1 MPINWNEIDK
11 LKLEYIQQQEA
22 AKVKYE
28 ENLKAY
34 KEELSKKGFFDK
46 LFNCLEMPVMPYLPE
61 FKPYIYDINNS
72 FYIKVEIERILIT
85 DPYECLQSEY
95 ADQIIKYLGLNKDNK
110 RLFYDAYVIDGTE
123 ENRKK
128 LDKVVALIEKYT
140 SKKQKEAEAYIDN
153 YINNKDNK

>member
-1 MPINWNEIDK
+1 MPINWNKIDK
-11 LKLEYIQQQEA
+11 ARLEYIQQQEA
-22 AKVKYE
+22 AKTKYE
-28 ENLKAY
+28 EDLKAY

-46 LFNCLEMPVMPYLPE
+46 LFNCLEMPVMPCLPE

-72 FYIKVEIERILIT
+72 FYVKVGIERILIT
-85 DPYECLQSEY
+85 DPCECLQSEY

-110 RLFYDAYVIDGTE
+110 NPFYDAYVIDGTE

-153 YINNKDNK
+153 YINNKDTK